1 MTITT
6 HHLTLTLY
14 PRHLHHHL
22 NIAGLLLSRCTICGR
37 YEVGVPLG
45 ACAVCG
51 GRRRLATVGELF
63 EGDDGGGGNEIN
75 QDAGGTRPPATD
87 RHGAG

>member
-1 MTITT
+1 MTTTTHHPHTITT
-6 HHLTLTLY
+6 Y
-14 PRHLHHHL
+14 PGRHLD
-22 NIAGLLLSRCTICGR
+22 IAGVLLSRCTLCGR

-51 GRRRLATVGELF
+51 GRRRLAAIGELF
-63 EGDDGGGGNEIN
+63 EGDDADDGNEIN
-75 QDAGGTRPPATD
+75 QDAGGTEPTATD

>member
-1 MTITT
+1 MTTTT
-6 HHLTLTLY
+6 HPHTLTTY
-14 PRHLHHHL
+14 PGRHLD
-22 NIAGLLLSRCTICGR
+22 IASLVLTRCTDCGR

-51 GRRRLATVGELF
+51 GRRRLAAIGELF

-75 QDAGGTRPPATD
+75 QDASGTEPTATD

>member
-1 MTITT
+1 MTTTT
-6 HHLTLTLY
+6 HHPHTLTIY
-14 PRHLHHHL
+14 PGRHLD
-22 NIAGLLLSRCTICGR
+22 IASLVLTRCTLCGR

-51 GRRRLATVGELF
+51 GRRRLAAVGELF
-63 EGDDGGGGNEIN
+63 EGDGDD
-75 QDAGGTRPPATD
+75 QDATGTESEATD

>member
-6 HHLTLTLY
+6 HHPHTLTTY
-14 PRHLHHHL
+14 PCRHLD
-22 NIAGLLLSRCTICGR
+22 IAGVLLSRCTLCGR

-63 EGDDGGGGNEIN
+63 EGDGGD
-75 QDAGGTRPPATD
+75 QDATGTEPTATD
-87 RHGAG
+87 RHDAG

>member
-1 MTITT
+1 V
-6 HHLTLTLY
+6 
-14 PRHLHHHL
+14 RVR
-22 NIAGLLLSRCTICGR
+22 GRGVLLSRCTLCGR

-51 GRRRLATVGELF
+51 GRRRLAAIGELF
-63 EGDDGGGGNEIN
+63 EGDGDD
-75 QDAGGTRPPATD
+75 QDANGTEPPATD